1 MLFYLERQG
10 DRVTVAAQDDG
21 HGMSE
26 QTRERIFAPF
36 FTTKRPER
44 TGLGLSV
51 AWGIVIRHGGT
62 IDVESALGRGST
74 FTVRLPVSKEAPSE
88 QQPAVASAPKRGARV
103 LVIED
108 EPDVSDVLKEILA
121 AEGYVVI
128 EARDGAE
135 GLARCEA
142 EPVDL
147 VLSDLTMPGMSG
159 WDVAAACRDRFP
171 TVPVGLMTGWGDQVD
186 PEELAQHRVRFVL
199 TKPFVADNVLRAVA
213 SAL

>member
-1 MLFYLERQG
+1 
-10 DRVTVAAQDDG
+10 VTVAAQDDG
-21 HGMSE
+21 HGIPE
-26 QTRERIFAPF
+26 RIRERIFAPF
-36 FTTKRPER
+36 FTTKGPQR

-51 AWGIVIRHGGT
+51 AWGIVNRHGGT
-62 IDVESALGRGST
+62 IGVEIAPGRGST
-74 FTVRLPVSKEAPSE
+74 FTVRLPVFYETPSK
-88 QQPAVASAPKRGARV
+88 QQPTVVSAPQGARV

-108 EPDVSDVLKEILA
+108 EPDVRDVLKELLV
-121 AEGYVVI
+121 AEGYIVI

-147 VLSDLTMPGMSG
+147 VLSDLSMPGMSG

-171 TVPVGLMTGWGDQVD
+171 TVPVGLMTGWGDQLD
-186 PEELAQHRVRFVL
+186 PEELARHRIRFVL
-199 TKPFVADNVLRAVA
+199 TKPFVVDDVLRAVA